1 MSGRGQRFSEAG
13 YSDPKP
19 LIQIKGKMMFEYS
32 LDNFNNC
39 NKFIFVINQNIEVNS
54 KFQKF
59 INNFKEDYE
68 IVNHKE
74 ITNGQATSLYLAIK
88 ELDEEQG
95 VFVSSCDVSFSKI
108 DNIPKDKNIAFTI
121 KPEMHHMENAE
132 QYGWIENINNSYK
145 VSCKKLPKTNNK
157 IDIITGCFYFNSL
170 KDFKLAY
177 INMTNNKATVNNE
190 YYLDN
195 IFNFEPI
202 LSKTQTLRVE
212 NYNSFGSPEE
222 IV

>member
-1 MSGRGQRFSEAG
+1 MIR
-13 YSDPKP
+13 
-19 LIQIKGKMMFEYS
+19 
-32 LDNFNNC
+32 
-39 NKFIFVINQNIEVNS
+39 IN
-54 KFQKF
+54 
-59 INNFKEDYE
+59 D
-68 IVNHKE
+68 
-74 ITNGQATSLYLAIK
+74 
-88 ELDEEQG
+88 
-95 VFVSSCDVSFSKI
+95 
-108 DNIPKDKNIAFTI
+108 
-121 KPEMHHMENAE
+121 
-132 QYGWIENINNSYK
+132 
-145 VSCKKLPKTNNK
+145 NK

-202 LSKTQTLRVE
+202 LSRTQTLRVE